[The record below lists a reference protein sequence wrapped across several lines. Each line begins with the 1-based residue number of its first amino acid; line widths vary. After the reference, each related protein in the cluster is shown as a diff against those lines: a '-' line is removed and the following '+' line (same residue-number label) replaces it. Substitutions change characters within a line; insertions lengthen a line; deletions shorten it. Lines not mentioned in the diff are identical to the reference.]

1 MRSSTTSTARSVLAR
16 AFLVA
21 TAIAAASAT
30 GAETVTPAA
39 DADGLDRFLCSA
51 EPWAGDDV
59 RFVTDMLL
67 KWRPDYRK
75 LSTGEFRVY
84 VRDVLLGLQPPG
96 ERYTIDTAKKGSILF
111 ERKDGDISCTI
122 RQP

>member
-1 MRSSTTSTARSVLAR
+1 MRSSIASTARSVPAR
-16 AFLVA
+16 AFLLA
-21 TAIAAASAT
+21 AAIAAASVV
-30 GAETVTPAA
+30 GAETPPPAA
-39 DADGLDRFLCSA
+39 DADGLERFLCSA

-67 KWRPDYRK
+67 KWRPDYQK

-96 ERYTIDTAKKGSILF
+96 ERYTIDTTKRGSILF
-111 ERKDGDISCTI
+111 ERKDGDIFCTM